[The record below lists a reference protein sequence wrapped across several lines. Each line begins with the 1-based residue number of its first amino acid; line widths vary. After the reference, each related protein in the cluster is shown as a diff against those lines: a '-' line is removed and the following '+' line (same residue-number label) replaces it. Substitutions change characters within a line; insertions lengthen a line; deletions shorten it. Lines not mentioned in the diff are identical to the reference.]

1 VRANPAAVQIFAYGT
16 LKDPARLAA
25 VIGAT
30 SLRVVDPGHV
40 GGVLYDMGAF
50 PALRR
55 STSPSDSVPGLLLEL
70 DDHGAL
76 ERLDAYEDVGSGLH
90 VRERCAVRLEDGQ
103 RRDAWVYVYNRST
116 AGRRRIA
123 AWPPDRDYN
132 LRALHRLVGGNAAGC
147 SGSHAEAL
155 GRGRPTSPSG
165 QTDPPGSNPSPWRT
179 PALQRVHQ

>member
-1 VRANPAAVQIFAYGT
+1 VQIFAYGT

-116 AGRRRIA
+116 VGRRRIA

-132 LRALHRLVGGNAAGC
+132 LRALHRLVGGNRPAVPAVMRRRSAAG
-147 SGSHAEAL
+147 
-155 GRGRPTSPSG
+155 GRPRLPG
-165 QTDPPGSNPSPWRT
+165 RQTHRDRT
-179 PALQRVHQ
+179 HRHGARRPCSVSTNDG